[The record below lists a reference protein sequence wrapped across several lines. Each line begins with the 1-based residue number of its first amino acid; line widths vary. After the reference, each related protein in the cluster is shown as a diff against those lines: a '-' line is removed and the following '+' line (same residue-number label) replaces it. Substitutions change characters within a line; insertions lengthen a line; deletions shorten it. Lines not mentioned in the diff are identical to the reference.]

1 MGCLL
6 SLGGS
11 CCPWAAIVALIACGL
26 AALAYLPPLEPAVQ
40 VGAPVRTQLQTEAT
54 QPLDFQTYTRTSI
67 EFPCVDATCEAWLYM
82 PKGLPEG
89 ELPPVVVMAHGM
101 GGQKDFGL
109 HKYAENF
116 AQNGMAAFAFDYRGW
131 GGSGG
136 EPRHWLSAKRH
147 MADWRAAI
155 AYVRGSMAAS
165 LDTSR
170 LCLWGSS
177 FAGGHVL
184 VVGSEPQIAPHITA
198 IVAQVP
204 NLDAAA
210 STKASIK
217 QRGVPK
223 SLRMLA
229 AGLVDLL
236 RTAVGRE
243 PLYLPLAGL
252 HGSLAFMQMTPGEL
266 ERYHA
271 NHPKQPQG
279 GWVNL
284 ARAAYSAEHALFK
297 TSPIKHVHAIIA
309 PVLYMGANKDTL
321 CPMDAIKRAV
331 ALTPTAELYAVDC
344 DHFELFTPQHMPG
357 LQRRQLE
364 FLLQHVGAQK
374 AVRGMQQEQ
383 DEAVALAAAAAEDQ
397 VAEEA
402 QGVAT
407 S

>member
-1 MGCLL
+1 
-6 SLGGS
+6 
-11 CCPWAAIVALIACGL
+11 
-26 AALAYLPPLEPAVQ
+26 
-40 VGAPVRTQLQTEAT
+40 
-54 QPLDFQTYTRTSI
+54 
-67 EFPCVDATCEAWLYM
+67 M

-116 AQNGMAAFAFDYRGW
+116 AQNSMAVFVFDYRGW

-155 AYVRGSMAAS
+155 AYVRSSMAGS
-165 LDTSR
+165 VDIDR

-184 VVGSEPQIAPHITA
+184 VVGSEPTIAPHITA
-198 IVAQVP
+198 IVSQVP

-210 STKASIK
+210 STKTSIK

-252 HGSLAFMQMTPGEL
+252 HGSLAFMQMTPSEL

-271 NHPKQPQG
+271 NHPKNPQMTPSELERYHANHPKNPQG
-279 GWVNL
+279 GWKNL

-297 TSPIKHVHAIIA
+297 TSPIKHVHAITA
-309 PVLYMGANKDTL
+309 PVLYMGADKDTL
-321 CPMDAIKRAV
+321 CPMDIIKRAV
-331 ALTPTAELYAVDC
+331 ALTPNAELYAADC

-357 LQRRQLE
+357 LQQRQLQ
-364 FLLQHVGAQK
+364 FLLQHVGQRKEAN
-374 AVRGMQQEQ
+374 AMQREQ
-383 DEAVALAAAAAEDQ
+383 DEAVAMAMAASFEQ
-397 VAEEA
+397 GGEYEEEA
-402 QGVAT
+402 VAM